1 MLKISDYFSDQVRKC
16 SFIQEIILIHKKRH
30 YVMINV
36 MQIKC
41 KVMTCKVMTC
51 KVTAY
56 MVVMR

>member
-16 SFIQEIILIHKKRH
+16 SFIQEIILIHKKRQ

-36 MQIKC
+36 MQMK
-41 KVMTCKVMTC
+41 CKVMTC